1 MNEKDLS
8 NKINKLEFFLD
19 KEFNRPC
26 KTDAIQRS
34 ILYRK
39 LHFMKGQLNMMKLL
53 SQYNIKRGDEDAKN
67 DGSKN

>member
-19 KEFNRPC
+19 REFNMPC
-26 KTDAIQRS
+26 KTDATQRS

-39 LHFMKGQLNMMKLL
+39 LHYMKGQLDMMKLL
-53 SQYNIKRGDEDAKN
+53 SQYNIKRGDENAED
-67 DGSKN
+67 DRC